1 MTKLLS
7 LPMYDVHYPDT
18 AALVK
23 VLRQLLTEEG
33 IESDTVLFQQQDNS
47 LAHWHAPELLLSQTC
62 GYPLVAFLPEVQVVG
77 TFHYQAAGC
86 DHFHYSSHLVVRAA
100 DVGKILAD
108 FRNKRV
114 VCNSEDSQSGYH
126 CLRTL
131 VAPLHS
137 QGHFFSQ
144 TLFSGSHQNSL
155 AALNADQADIA
166 AIDAVTWALLTRH
179 RPEHLAGLVSLGTT
193 PLIPGLPMITSAQ
206 TSPQTLKKLRQV
218 LKRLVT
224 EPEWRIVCK
233 PLLINDFTV
242 TERKDYQPVSD
253 NAAQATK
260 RGLLGL

>member
-1 MTKLLS
+1 MTKHLS
-7 LPMYDVHYPDT
+7 LPMYDLHHPDT

-23 VLRQLLTEEG
+23 ALRQLLTEEG
-33 IESDTVLFQQQDNS
+33 LEGDTVLFQQPEDNF
-47 LAHWHAPELLLSQTC
+47 AHWHAPELLLSQTC
-62 GYPLVAFLPEVQVVG
+62 GYPLVTLLPEVQVVG

-86 DHFHYSSHLVVRAA
+86 DGFHYSSHLVVRASDA
-100 DVGKILAD
+100 GKTLAD

-131 VAPLHS
+131 VAPLHN
-137 QGHFFSQ
+137 QGRFFSQ
-144 TLFSGSHQNSL
+144 TLFSGSHQHSL

-166 AIDAVTWALLTRH
+166 AIDAVTWTLLARH
-179 RPEHLAGLVSLGTT
+179 RPEHLAGLVSVGTT

-206 TSPQTLKKLRQV
+206 TSAQTLKKLRQV

-224 EPEWRIVCK
+224 EPEWQNVCDA
-233 PLLINDFTV
+233 LLINGFTV

-253 NAAQATK
+253 RTAQAAST
-260 RGLLGL
+260 GLLGL

>member
-1 MTKLLS
+1 MTKHLS
-7 LPMYDVHYPDT
+7 LPMYDLHHPDT

-23 VLRQLLTEEG
+23 ALRQLLTEEG
-33 IESDTVLFQQQDNS
+33 LEGDTVLFQQPEDNF
-47 LAHWHAPELLLSQTC
+47 AHWHAPELLLSQTC
-62 GYPLVAFLPEVQVVG
+62 GYPLVTLLPEVQVVG

-86 DHFHYSSHLVVRAA
+86 DGFHYSSHLVVRAA
-100 DVGKILAD
+100 DAGKTLAD

-131 VAPLHS
+131 VAPLHN
-137 QGHFFSQ
+137 QGRFFSQ
-144 TLFSGSHQNSL
+144 TLFSGSHQHSL

-166 AIDAVTWALLTRH
+166 AIDAVTWTLLARH
-179 RPEHLAGLVSLGTT
+179 RPEHLAGLVSVGTT

-206 TSPQTLKKLRQV
+206 TSAQTLKKLRQV

-224 EPEWRIVCK
+224 EPEWQSVCDA
-233 PLLINDFTV
+233 LLINGFTV

-253 NAAQATK
+253 RAEQAAST
-260 RGLLGL
+260 GLLGL